1 MNIESD
7 LLYTCIMQLI
17 SKYKDEIKERLEI
30 NVPTSTAVAIT
41 QDVQK
46 SDEVLETNEIP
57 VVKDSN
63 VSTEIQ
69 QPPAEEI
76 QITRTLQDE
85 LNYFLEEVS
94 QKNNAKCKSCLKSF
108 ASEYYIKRHLSSN
121 KACEKLLE
129 VSSNDKHKIPS
140 VPINK
145 FINKTLKASITGT
158 QPTQCK
164 YCEITFSNN
173 FVFTNHFVKSVS
185 CNRLAFLEFKK
196 LFNGEWVE

>member
-30 NVPTSTAVAIT
+30 NVPTSTSVVIT

-57 VVKDSN
+57 VIKDSN
-63 VSTEIQ
+63 VLSETEQ
-69 QPPAEEI
+69 QPAEEI

-94 QKNNAKCKSCLKSF
+94 HKNNAKCKSCLKTF
-108 ASEYYIKRHLSSN
+108 ANEYYIKRHLSIN
-121 KACEKLLE
+121 KACEKLLD
-129 VSSNDKHKIPS
+129 VSTNDKQKIPS

-145 FINKTLKASITGT
+145 FINKILKASITGT
-158 QPTQCK
+158 APTQCK

>member
-30 NVPTSTAVAIT
+30 NVPTSTPVNIT
-41 QDVQK
+41 QDLQK
-46 SDEVLETNEIP
+46 SDEVLETNEKPDI
-57 VVKDSN
+57 KDSN
-63 VSTEIQ
+63 ISSEIQ

-85 LNYFLEEVS
+85 INYFLEEVS
-94 QKNNAKCKSCLKSF
+94 QNNAKCKSCLKSF
-108 ASEYYIKRHLSSN
+108 ASEYYIKRHLSIN
-121 KACEKLLE
+121 KACERLLD
-129 VSSNDKHKIPS
+129 VSANDKQKIPS

-145 FINKTLKASITGT
+145 FINKILKASMTGAA
-158 QPTQCK
+158 QTQCK

-173 FVFTNHFVKSVS
+173 FVFTNHFAKSVS